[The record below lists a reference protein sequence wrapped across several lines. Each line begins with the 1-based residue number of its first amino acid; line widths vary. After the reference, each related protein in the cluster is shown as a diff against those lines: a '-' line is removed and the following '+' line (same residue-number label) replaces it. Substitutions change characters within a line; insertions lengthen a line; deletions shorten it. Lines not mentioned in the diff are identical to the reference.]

1 VFKCQD
7 CKQGILIDNE
17 IKALRVTTQ
26 ALLGTQI
33 SGSILAFWPDGKIAA
48 DKLPFTINVAR
59 VKTGR
64 LMF

>member
-7 CKQGILIDNE
+7 CKQGIFIDNE
-17 IKALRVTTQ
+17 IKALHVTTQ

-33 SGSILAFWPDGKIAA
+33 SGEIFAFWPDGKIAA
-48 DKLPFTINVAR
+48 DKLTFTINFAM

-64 LMF
+64 